1 VAIDDEPLALV
12 LMKEYISRFPALKLV
27 GSFDDAVAGSEF
39 LRHNKIDLLFLD
51 INMPDITG
59 LELATKMEHKPMII
73 FTTAYKEFAMEGFE
87 LSAVDYLLKP
97 ITIDRF
103 TKAVNKAIELIKMK
117 KTTVQTDDD
126 AIFVRSEYTLVKIPL
141 NTIEYIESVQD
152 YLKIH
157 QTNAR
162 PVMTLMTLKS
172 IIDKLPPE
180 KFRRIH
186 RSYVVPLSKV
196 TSIGQKKLFIGQ
208 TELPI
213 SDTYYNEIKEWVNNP
228 NRPGDA
234 S

>member
-1 VAIDDEPLALV
+1 MSIRCVTIDDEPLALV

-27 GSFDDAVAGSEF
+27 GSFDDAIAGSEF
-39 LRHNKIDLLFLD
+39 LRQNKIDLLFLD
-51 INMPDITG
+51 INMPDVSG
-59 LELATKMEHKPMII
+59 LELAQKLEHKPMII

-103 TKAVNKAIELIKMK
+103 TKAVNKAIELLKLK
-117 KTTVQTDDD
+117 KTIVKEDDD
-126 AIFVRSEYTLVKIPL
+126 AIFVRSEYSLVKIPL
-141 NTIEYIESVQD
+141 SSIEYIESVQD

-157 QTNAR
+157 QANTR

-186 RSYVVPLSKV
+186 RSYVVPLNKV
-196 TSIGQKKLFIGQ
+196 TSMGQKKLFIGQ

-213 SDTYYNEIKEWVNNP
+213 SDTYYTEIKEWVNKP
-228 NRPGDA
+228 R
-234 S
+234 

>member
-1 VAIDDEPLALV
+1 MSIRCVTIDDEPLALV

-27 GSFDDAVAGSEF
+27 GSFDDAIAGSEF
-39 LRHNKIDLLFLD
+39 LRQNKIDLLFLD
-51 INMPDITG
+51 INMPDVSG
-59 LELATKMEHKPMII
+59 LELAQKLEHKPMII

-103 TKAVNKAIELIKMK
+103 TKAVNKAIELLKLK
-117 KTTVQTDDD
+117 KTTVKEDDD
-126 AIFVRSEYTLVKIPL
+126 AIFVRSEYSLVKIPL
-141 NTIEYIESVQD
+141 SSIEYIESVQD

-157 QTNAR
+157 QANTR

-186 RSYVVPLSKV
+186 RSYVVPLNKV
-196 TSIGQKKLFIGQ
+196 TSMGQKKLFIGQ

-213 SDTYYNEIKEWVNNP
+213 SDTYYTEIKEWVNKP
-228 NRPGDA
+228 R
-234 S
+234 

>member
-1 VAIDDEPLALV
+1 MSIRCVTIDDEPLALV
-12 LMKEYISRFPALKLV
+12 LMKEYISRIPALKLV
-27 GSFDDAVAGSEF
+27 GSFDDAIAGSEF
-39 LRHNKIDLLFLD
+39 LRHNKVDLLFLD
-51 INMPDITG
+51 INMPDISG
-59 LELATKMEHKPMII
+59 LALAQKLDHKPMII

-103 TKAVNKAIELIKMK
+103 TKAANKAIEILKLK
-117 KTTVQTDDD
+117 KTTVKDDD
-126 AIFVRSEYTLVKIPL
+126 EALFVRSEYTLVKIPL
-141 NTIEYIESVQD
+141 SSIEYIESVQD

-157 QTNAR
+157 QTGAR

-196 TSIGQKKLFIGQ
+196 TSVGQRKLFIGQ

-213 SDTYYNEIKEWVNNP
+213 SDTYYNEIKEWVNKP
-228 NRPGDA
+228 R
-234 S
+234 

>member
-1 VAIDDEPLALV
+1 MSIRCVTIDDEPLALV
-12 LMKEYISRFPALKLV
+12 LMKEYISRIPALKLV
-27 GSFDDAVAGSEF
+27 GSFDDAIAGSEF
-39 LRHNKIDLLFLD
+39 LRHNKVDLLFLD
-51 INMPDITG
+51 INMPDISG
-59 LELATKMEHKPMII
+59 LELAQKLDHKPMII

-103 TKAVNKAIELIKMK
+103 TKAANKAIEILKLK
-117 KTTVQTDDD
+117 KTTVKDDD
-126 AIFVRSEYTLVKIPL
+126 EALFVRSEYTLVKIPL
-141 NTIEYIESVQD
+141 SSIEYIESVQD

-157 QTNAR
+157 QTGAR

-196 TSIGQKKLFIGQ
+196 TSVGQRKLFIGQ

-213 SDTYYNEIKEWVNNP
+213 SDTYYNEIKEWVNKP
-228 NRPGDA
+228 R
-234 S
+234 

>member
-1 VAIDDEPLALV
+1 MSIRCVTIDDEPLALV
-12 LMKEYISRFPALKLV
+12 LMKEYISRFSDLKLV

-39 LRHNKIDLLFLD
+39 LRHNKVDLLFLD
-51 INMPDITG
+51 INMPDVSG
-59 LELATKMEHKPMII
+59 LELAQKLEHKPMII

-87 LSAVDYLLKP
+87 LNAVDYLLKP

-103 TKAVNKAIELIKMK
+103 TKAVTKAIEFLKAK
-117 KTTVQTDDD
+117 KTTLKDEDE
-126 AIFVRSEYTLVKIPL
+126 ALFVRSEYTLVKIPL
-141 NTIEYIESVQD
+141 STIEYIESVQD

-172 IIDKLPPE
+172 IIDKLPPDR
-180 KFRRIH
+180 FRRIH
-186 RSYVVPLSKV
+186 RSYVVPLGKV

-213 SDTYYNEIKEWVNNP
+213 SDTYYSEIKEWVNNP
-228 NRPGDA
+228 R
-234 S
+234 